1 MDIDLT
7 KSDFNKTIAPWL
19 GKTSKMM
26 NMYISDVFHK
36 NNIEVTKQ
44 QWIVLKI
51 LNEHSEGIIQNE
63 LAFITERNKA
73 TLTRLINVMEKNDL
87 VYRSTSES
95 DSRKNL
101 IYITK
106 KGTAL
111 FLKTKPILLKS
122 ILDIQNGI
130 SIREMDAFIK
140 VMTKIQHNLTTQK
153 FN

>member
-87 VYRSTSES
+87 VLRSTSES

-106 KGTAL
+106 KGNAL

-130 SIREMDAFIK
+130 SIHEMDAFIK
-140 VMTKIQHNLTTQK
+140 VMTKIQHNLTIQK

>member
-51 LNEHSEGIIQNE
+51 LNDHSEGIIQNE

-87 VYRSTSES
+87 VFRSTSES